1 MGTLKSPFFS
11 FVLFSFVLIGN
22 QSMSRTRLRLGFT
35 LIELLVVIAIIAV
48 LVAILLPAVQQA
60 RESARRSQCGNNLK
74 QIGIASHSYYETHSR
89 FPPYGVRGGGGNQDA
104 ERCWSWASMILPQLD
119 QGALFNKLQVGQT
132 DLIPASSTNMTNV
145 NDYST
150 AKDGTP
156 EKLLQSRIAVYLC
169 PSANG
174 DVVNKYQKNAGTLMY
189 GFNNQI
195 MTTPSANFYPSLTMG
210 DIVDGTSNTLLVG
223 EKALMSAPFPSIGA
237 AWGVGRYCGA
247 RLGIVAAQCPMNTP
261 FDGTHDAATN
271 CFVENSPST
280 LVSRASLSS
289 PHQGGAH
296 MLLCDGSVR
305 FVSEDIEANPI
316 TGGSGAGGDYTYQN
330 IFNLNDKNQLDPF

>member
-1 MGTLKSPFFS
+1 MAHTPFRCPRCPLRALP
-11 FVLFSFVLIGN
+11 VRLAT
-22 QSMSRTRLRLGFT
+22 SMSALHHEIASERVAAVSLDGYAEESLLFVRSVQFCLDWKSIHVAYPPRLGFT

-119 QGALFNKLQVGQT
+119 QERSSTNCRSGRRI
-132 DLIPASSTNMTNV
+132 LIPASSTNMTNV

-169 PSANG
+169 PAANG

-247 RLGIVAAQCPMNTP
+247 AARDCRGPVP
-261 FDGTHDAATN
+261 DEYALRRDA
-271 CFVENSPST
+271 
-280 LVSRASLSS
+280 
-289 PHQGGAH
+289 
-296 MLLCDGSVR
+296 
-305 FVSEDIEANPI
+305 
-316 TGGSGAGGDYTYQN
+316 
-330 IFNLNDKNQLDPF
+330 